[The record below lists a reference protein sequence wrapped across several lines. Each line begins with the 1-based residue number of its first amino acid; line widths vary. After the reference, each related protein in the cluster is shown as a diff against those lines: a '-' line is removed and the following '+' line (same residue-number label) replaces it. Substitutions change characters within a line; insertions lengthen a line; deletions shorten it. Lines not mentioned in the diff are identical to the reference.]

1 MMERESYPT
10 LNSRAVTLPTWLIKM
25 FVASHKTYFLKI
37 SQSSASNF
45 LKLQISQGQRIN
57 KKKSNLPRIAYEV
70 PHALAPLFFPGSLPD
85 INSGSWALTTQ
96 KILPSCC
103 SHLACFHLHDF
114 CIWWPPHSPSAWK
127 ILPHLQG
134 INPLSFLPAVAHT
147 TVSQALQRWSSFP
160 KQLTQHLSHHLS
172 TLCVCIHLPSRKRT
186 SSPSSSK
193 SMAQSH
199 CGHSWPSSMGKWMS
213 FSTLSVMSQFTNESG
228 QE

>member
-1 MMERESYPT
+1 MERESHPA
-10 LNSRAVTLPTWLIKM
+10 LDSRAVTLPTWLIKM

-37 SQSSASNF
+37 SQSATSNF

-85 INSGSWALTTQ
+85 ISSGSWALTTQ

-103 SHLACFHLHDF
+103 SHLVCFHLHDF

-147 TVSQALQRWSSFP
+147 TVSQAMQRWSSFP
-160 KQLTQHLSHHLS
+160 KRLTQHLSH
-172 TLCVCIHLPSRKRT
+172 TW
-186 SSPSSSK
+186 
-193 SMAQSH
+193 A
-199 CGHSWPSSMGKWMS
+199 
-213 FSTLSVMSQFTNESG
+213 LSVYAYVCPPTRGQVSLAPQKVWLNHTVDTASPPPWASEWVSPLSQ
-228 QE
+228 